1 TWLADVGEGKHT
13 LTVEATD
20 KAGNQT
26 TQQLDFIIDTLLSE
40 PTIVL
45 DNTDD
50 SGTKGDNLTNVNKPT
65 FLLGNIDADARYVT
79 VEVQHGGTKEV
90 LTATKDATGNWSVT
104 PTGTWADGDYTLT
117 VRVEDDAGNVKHSA
131 ALTATVDIQITIDD
145 IEPVNDSGTKVDSL
159 TNDAT
164 PHFRITV
171 PGDVN
176 EVSLSIDG
184 GVTWLKATQSVTP
197 GVWNY

>member
-1 TWLADVGEGKHT
+1 YTWLADVGEGKHT

-26 TQQLDFIIDTLLSE
+26 TQELDFTIDTLLSE

-50 SGTKGDNLTNVNKPT
+50 SGIKGDNLTNANKPT

-90 LTATKDATGNWSVT
+90 LTATKGATGIWSVT
-104 PTGTWADGDYTLT
+104 PTGTWA
-117 VRVEDDAGNVKHSA
+117 
-131 ALTATVDIQITIDD
+131 
-145 IEPVNDSGTKVDSL
+145 
-159 TNDAT
+159 
-164 PHFRITV
+164 
-171 PGDVN
+171 
-176 EVSLSIDG
+176 
-184 GVTWLKATQSVTP
+184 
-197 GVWNY
+197 